1 MADENNNATNGNGN
15 ESKQPKALTVA
26 DDMDSRR
33 VFPTVDAAQQYLAA
47 SAERF
52 TDFGN
57 VFVAAP
63 GVGQDEEG
71 NPVWDE
77 EIYTPQMDVMVAV
90 LRKQGKGVKA
100 IVVAPVPKVNVLM
113 ESDAGKSWVEKILHK
128 ELNHVAVRH
137 LRDAEDPGSFV
148 DQMPTTVDGYIT
160 SERGTGGIMETFDL
174 LYKGIDAALSQ
185 KLPVWSKARFIK
197 SELKK
202 ALESK
207 GYASEFYPALEDYK
221 GQSLFEAALDIGI
234 SAAKRKGLDPA
245 IFQRWK
251 DTRNAKAYNAG
262 EDEDEEELNLE
273 SLTDALLAD
282 DAKPTTEAET
292 PAAEPAAAD
301 STPAEAEATA

>member
-1 MADENNNATNGNGN
+1 MSTNPNEATNGNGN

-197 SELKK
+197 SELRRLLSRK
-202 ALESK
+202 ATPLSFTRLLRTTRVSPCSRQRLISESAQPS
-207 GYASEFYPALEDYK
+207 GRVWTRRS
-221 GQSLFEAALDIGI
+221 S
-234 SAAKRKGLDPA
+234 SAGKTPGTRRRTTLARTRTKR
-245 IFQRWK
+245 
-251 DTRNAKAYNAG
+251 N
-262 EDEDEEELNLE
+262 
-273 SLTDALLAD
+273 
-282 DAKPTTEAET
+282 
-292 PAAEPAAAD
+292 
-301 STPAEAEATA
+301 